1 MTYNVAPNF
10 NSEREE
16 FLYESCLKDSDLL
29 ATVIT
34 EYITRL
40 SDTDLTELDDF
51 LTNNFGDK
59 MTLNKAQLSRTT
71 LITMPTT
78 LMEGLDNESL

>member
-1 MTYNVAPNF
+1 MTYSVAPNF

-51 LTNNFGDK
+51 LVNNFGDNWWLLTK
-59 MTLNKAQLSRTT
+59 NNSLSSLRTT
-71 LITMPTT
+71 FHRL
-78 LMEGLDNESL
+78 

>member
-16 FLYESCLKDSDLL
+16 LLYESCLKDSDLL
-29 ATVIT
+29 ATIIT

-51 LTNNFGDK
+51 LTNNFGEK
-59 MTLNKAQLSRTT
+59 LHSRT
-71 LITMPTT
+71 LQS
-78 LMEGLDNESL
+78 N

>member
-16 FLYESCLKDSDLL
+16 LLYESCLKDPDLL
-29 ATVIT
+29 ATIIT

-51 LTNNFGDK
+51 LTNNFGD
-59 MTLNKAQLSRTT
+59 N
-71 LITMPTT
+71 
-78 LMEGLDNESL
+78 

>member
-16 FLYESCLKDSDLL
+16 LLYESCLKDSDLL

-51 LTNNFGDK
+51 LTNNFGD
-59 MTLNKAQLSRTT
+59 
-71 LITMPTT
+71 
-78 LMEGLDNESL
+78 E

>member
-1 MTYNVAPNF
+1 MTYSVSPNF

-16 FLYESCLKDSDLL
+16 FLYESCLKDPDLL

-51 LTNNFGDK
+51 LTNHFGD
-59 MTLNKAQLSRTT
+59 N
-71 LITMPTT
+71 
-78 LMEGLDNESL
+78 

>member
-1 MTYNVAPNF
+1 MTYSVSPNF
-10 NSEREE
+10 NSERED
-16 FLYESCLKDSDLL
+16 FLYESCLKDPDLL

-51 LTNNFGDK
+51 LTNHFGD
-59 MTLNKAQLSRTT
+59 N
-71 LITMPTT
+71 
-78 LMEGLDNESL
+78 

>member
-16 FLYESCLKDSDLL
+16 FLYEYCLKDSDLL
-29 ATVIT
+29 ATIIT

-51 LTNNFGDK
+51 LTNNFGD
-59 MTLNKAQLSRTT
+59 N
-71 LITMPTT
+71 
-78 LMEGLDNESL
+78 

>member
-1 MTYNVAPNF
+1 MTYSVSPNF

-16 FLYESCLKDSDLL
+16 FLYESCLKDPDLL

-51 LTNNFGDK
+51 LTNHFGE
-59 MTLNKAQLSRTT
+59 N
-71 LITMPTT
+71 
-78 LMEGLDNESL
+78 

>member
-16 FLYESCLKDSDLL
+16 FLYELCLKNPDLL

-40 SDTDLTELDDF
+40 SVTDLTELDDF
-51 LTNNFGDK
+51 LTN
-59 MTLNKAQLSRTT
+59 TH
-71 LITMPTT
+71 
-78 LMEGLDNESL
+78 

>member
-1 MTYNVAPNF
+1 MTYSVSPNF

-16 FLYESCLKDSDLL
+16 FLYESCLKDPDLL

-51 LTNNFGDK
+51 LTKNFGD
-59 MTLNKAQLSRTT
+59 N
-71 LITMPTT
+71 
-78 LMEGLDNESL
+78 

>member
-51 LTNNFGDK
+51 LTNNFGDNWLHLTK
-59 MTLNKAQLSRTT
+59 HNLKSSFVIMFSIL
-71 LITMPTT
+71 
-78 LMEGLDNESL
+78 

>member
-16 FLYESCLKDSDLL
+16 LLYESCLKDSDLL
-29 ATVIT
+29 VTVIT

-40 SDTDLTELDDF
+40 SDTDLSELDDF
-51 LTNNFGDK
+51 LTNNFGD
-59 MTLNKAQLSRTT
+59 N
-71 LITMPTT
+71 
-78 LMEGLDNESL
+78 

>member
-40 SDTDLTELDDF
+40 SDTDLTELDALLEVVTDDP
-51 LTNNFGDK
+51 GWV
-59 MTLNKAQLSRTT
+59 
-71 LITMPTT
+71 
-78 LMEGLDNESL
+78 

>member
-1 MTYNVAPNF
+1 MTYIDDAYPEELDDAYKQPQHFPMTYNVAPNF

-16 FLYESCLKDSDLL
+16 FLYESCLKNPDLL

-40 SDTDLTELDDF
+40 SVTDLSELDDF
-51 LTNNFGDK
+51 LTNNFGD
-59 MTLNKAQLSRTT
+59 N
-71 LITMPTT
+71 
-78 LMEGLDNESL
+78 

>member
-16 FLYESCLKDSDLL
+16 FLYESGLKDSDLL
-29 ATVIT
+29 ATIIT

-40 SDTDLTELDDF
+40 SDTDLTELDALLEVVTDEP
-51 LTNNFGDK
+51 GWV
-59 MTLNKAQLSRTT
+59 
-71 LITMPTT
+71 
-78 LMEGLDNESL
+78 

>member
-1 MTYNVAPNF
+1 MTYSVSPNF

-29 ATVIT
+29 ATIIT

-51 LTNNFGDK
+51 LTNNFGD
-59 MTLNKAQLSRTT
+59 N
-71 LITMPTT
+71 
-78 LMEGLDNESL
+78 

>member
-16 FLYESCLKDSDLL
+16 LLYESCLKDSDLL

-40 SDTDLTELDDF
+40 SVTYLSELDDF
-51 LTNNFGDK
+51 LFGD
-59 MTLNKAQLSRTT
+59 N
-71 LITMPTT
+71 
-78 LMEGLDNESL
+78 

>member
-16 FLYESCLKDSDLL
+16 FLYESCLKNPNLL

-40 SDTDLTELDDF
+40 SVTDLSELDDF
-51 LTNNFGDK
+51 LTNNFGD
-59 MTLNKAQLSRTT
+59 N
-71 LITMPTT
+71 
-78 LMEGLDNESL
+78 

>member
-16 FLYESCLKDSDLL
+16 FLYESCLKNPDLL

-51 LTNNFGDK
+51 LVNNFGD
-59 MTLNKAQLSRTT
+59 N
-71 LITMPTT
+71 
-78 LMEGLDNESL
+78 

>member
-1 MTYNVAPNF
+1 MTYSVSPNF

-16 FLYESCLKDSDLL
+16 LLFESCLKDTDLL

-51 LTNNFGDK
+51 LTNHFGD
-59 MTLNKAQLSRTT
+59 N
-71 LITMPTT
+71 
-78 LMEGLDNESL
+78 

>member
-16 FLYESCLKDSDLL
+16 FLYESCLKNPDLL
-29 ATVIT
+29 ATLIT

-40 SDTDLTELDDF
+40 SVTDLSELDDF
-51 LTNNFGDK
+51 LTNNFGDNWWHLTK
-59 MTLNKAQLSRTT
+59 NNSPNWLRTMFHK
-71 LITMPTT
+71 L
-78 LMEGLDNESL
+78 